1 MTPRAVTA
9 PKYKEGDLFAVPL
22 PDGGYAIGI
31 VARAARKRN
40 KGILLG
46 YFFGSWRSEIPSIH
60 ELATLT
66 PKDAVYVC
74 RFGDL
79 GLFNGTWSV
88 IGQLPSWNKAA
99 WPMPAFVRK
108 QLISGKTLKV
118 VYADDDPAR
127 VVSEIETN
135 SSAMA
140 ECPEDGLM
148 GAQAVALVLNRK
160 LPKVH

>member
-46 YFFGSWRSEIPSIH
+46 YFFGSRRSEIPSIH
-60 ELATLT
+60 ELTTLT

-74 RFGDL
+74 RLGDL

-88 IGQLPSWNKAA
+88 IGQLPGWNKTAC
-99 WPMPAFVRK
+99 R
-108 QLISGKTLKV
+108 
-118 VYADDDPAR
+118 
-127 VVSEIETN
+127 SESDACEEVETN
-135 SSAMA
+135 PSAMA

-148 GAQAVALVLNRK
+148 GAQAVALVLNSK